1 MRFLADENVPGPVV
15 GALRGRGHDVLW
27 IKELMPGAGDSV
39 ILELAQRERR
49 VVVTADTDFGE
60 LAFRS
65 GLPAQC
71 GIVLLRLEW
80 TDPETDNN
88 TIATALASRDDWTG
102 IFAVME
108 RDRVRIRPLPPS
120 TSRQGDKD

>member
-1 MRFLADENVPGPVV
+1 MRFLADENVPGPAVA
-15 GALRGRGHDVLW
+15 ALRERGHDVFW
-27 IKELMPGAGDSV
+27 IKESMPGADDPA
-39 ILELAQRERR
+39 ILDLAQRERR

-71 GIVLLRLEW
+71 GIVLIRLDW
-80 TDPETDNN
+80 TGPEADNHAV
-88 TIATALASRDDWTG
+88 ATALTSRDDWSG
-102 IFAVME
+102 IFAVVE

-120 TSRQGDKD
+120 SDTP